1 MNGVQEN
8 QKLGYGQIQ
17 KQVQKLAMTQQMQ
30 QSIQLLR
37 YSSEDLVSF
46 LKQKELDNPFIFIKD
61 SFTYTGEISGIKN
74 SQSSIQQFEFNSDIK
89 KQSLY
94 NYLIAQIKLTMR
106 KTDLRS
112 WVIYLAGQVDQ
123 NGYLKIDFD
132 ELIKRTKVEKVVLLD
147 ALTLLQQLDPP
158 GVGARSLQEC
168 LLLQIQ
174 DAKDVPQKTY
184 EVVQKKFD
192 YLIEHDWKKIT
203 EELNITLEETREI
216 FEFIRKLSASP
227 GGSFNQESTTYVYPD
242 IIVTRHAE
250 NSEFSIKAT
259 KRSNPT
265 VHFKKEY
272 YDKLKN
278 NDDQAVANFLKE
290 KKKDFQEL
298 VRDIEQRNQTVVKVA
313 QIIVEQQRTFFE
325 TGNGPLKPLLLR
337 DVAQRL
343 DMHESTVSRA
353 VNGKYLRCDYGVFE
367 LKGFLRRPI
376 SSKNNNISVEI
387 IKEYIR
393 KFIADEDLKKPFS
406 DVKLCEKLRE
416 VQITVSRRA
425 INKYREEMGIGS
437 SIERKK
443 KYEMFNKKDEK

>member
-1 MNGVQEN
+1 MQEN

-203 EELNITLEETREI
+203 EELNITLEETR
-216 FEFIRKLSASP
+216 
-227 GGSFNQESTTYVYPD
+227 
-242 IIVTRHAE
+242 
-250 NSEFSIKAT
+250 
-259 KRSNPT
+259 
-265 VHFKKEY
+265 
-272 YDKLKN
+272 
-278 NDDQAVANFLKE
+278 NF
-290 KKKDFQEL
+290 
-298 VRDIEQRNQTVVKVA
+298 
-313 QIIVEQQRTFFE
+313 
-325 TGNGPLKPLLLR
+325 
-337 DVAQRL
+337 
-343 DMHESTVSRA
+343 
-353 VNGKYLRCDYGVFE
+353 
-367 LKGFLRRPI
+367 
-376 SSKNNNISVEI
+376 
-387 IKEYIR
+387 
-393 KFIADEDLKKPFS
+393 
-406 DVKLCEKLRE
+406 
-416 VQITVSRRA
+416 
-425 INKYREEMGIGS
+425 
-437 SIERKK
+437 
-443 KYEMFNKKDEK
+443 